1 MMHTRQAVCMKCDH
15 SFTVHEETSRNAH
28 LLHCVRCGRDKR
40 IGAADLKDV
49 YNRSLATLLIPPTL
63 GIKCLAEPVRSLF
76 SDEAIDCRKYTHMV
90 EHLAGFCICGSV
102 FRFSGKPRCP
112 ICRSAVIRT
121 GQAGKPGMVQAA
133 QAVHA

>member
-15 SFTVHEETSRNAH
+15 TFTIHKETSGSAH
-28 LLHCVRCGRDKR
+28 LLHCVRCGRDKL
-40 IGAADLKDV
+40 IGAADLKEV
-49 YNRSLATLLIPPTL
+49 YSRSLATLLIPPTF
-63 GIKCLAEPVRSLF
+63 GIKCLAEPVTPLF
-76 SDEAIDCRKYTHMV
+76 SSEPIDCRKYTRMV
-90 EHLAGFCICGSV
+90 EQLAGLCICGSV

-121 GQAGKPGMVQAA
+121 VQAGKPFAVQAA